1 MATEQG
7 YTVLPLSALKN
18 HVIDLF
24 EALKAGI
31 TVYISKRGQIVAAF
45 RPHMYVPEG
54 VAAVYTSPH
63 LDLPTITAREIGRQ
77 SLSQVI
83 AEAADGFPAVAMKDS
98 RIYGM
103 LTPATAPQPD
113 TVPDPA
119 TVGAK
124 AEALRLYQE
133 NNPDA
138 PIDDIM
144 AFSKSLDPVQQE
156 QLPLPTW
163 PLGAEFDDPIAVYD
177 DIKAWRKQGSAIE
190 DVVEDLIE
198 VLGQG
203 ITAAGEKYPTAA
215 TPMLPGL
222 AHVARVIVI
231 RPGVLEELSSLQGG
245 FLPSSSSRVFIT
257 HAEQLEAAG
266 DPVDARTGYVHALA
280 TELANNPIPN
290 VGVMWR
296 LGNLARHTDR
306 PAEAKLWFRLS
317 LAYDSVAETGED
329 TVDGSVFGIVPSEM
343 R

>member
-18 HVIDLF
+18 HVVDLF
-24 EALKAGI
+24 EALKAGT
-31 TVYISKRGQIVAAF
+31 TVYISKHSQIVAAF

-83 AEAADGFPAVAMKDS
+83 AEAAAGFPAVAMKDS

-119 TVGAK
+119 AVGAK
-124 AEALRLYQE
+124 AEALRVYQE
-133 NNPDA
+133 NNPEA
-138 PIDDIM
+138 PIADIM
-144 AFSKSLDPVQQE
+144 AFSRSLDPGQQE
-156 QLPLPTW
+156 QLPLRTW
-163 PLGAEFDDPIAVYD
+163 PLAAEFDDPVAVHD

-190 DVVEDLIE
+190 DIVEDLIE
-198 VLGQG
+198 ALGQG
-203 ITAAGEKYPTAA
+203 ITAVGEKCPTAA
-215 TPMLPGL
+215 APTVPGL
-222 AHVARVIVI
+222 AHLARAYVTRTGI
-231 RPGVLEELSSLQGG
+231 LEELASSLGG
-245 FLPSSSSRVFIT
+245 FLPSSTRIFIT

-280 TELANNPIPN
+280 AELAIEPIPN

-296 LGNLARHTDR
+296 LGNLARHTQH

-317 LAYDSVAETGED
+317 LAYNAIAEIGED
-329 TVDGSVFGIVPSEM
+329 TVDESVFGVVPSEM
-343 R
+343 L

>member
-1 MATEQG
+1 MATDQG

-24 EALKAGI
+24 EALKAGT
-31 TVYISKRGQIVAAF
+31 TVYISKHGEIVAAF

-63 LDLPTITAREIGRQ
+63 LDPPAITAREIGRE

-83 AEAADGFPAVAMKDS
+83 AEAAAGFPAVAMKEN

-119 TVGAK
+119 EVGAK
-124 AEALRLYQE
+124 AEALRVYQE

-138 PIDDIM
+138 PVDDIM
-144 AFSKSLDPVQQE
+144 AFSKSLDRGQQD
-156 QLPLPTW
+156 QLPPRTW
-163 PLGAEFDDPIAVYD
+163 PLAAEFDDPVAVHD

-190 DVVEDLIE
+190 DVVEELIE

-203 ITAAGEKYPTAA
+203 IAAVGEKDRLAA
-215 TPMLPGL
+215 TSGPADL
-222 AHVARVIVI
+222 AHVARSRVARTGI
-231 RPGVLEELSSLQGG
+231 LDELASSLGG
-245 FLPSSSSRVFIT
+245 FMPSSTRLFIT

-280 TELANNPIPN
+280 AELAVAPIPD

-317 LAYDSVAETGED
+317 LAYDAIAEIGDD
-329 TVDGSVFGIVPSEM
+329 TVGESVFGVIPAKM